1 MQLKVTHS
9 GPRSYLQ
16 IVHAYRDEETG
27 RPKQR
32 HIANLGRADQLGD
45 NDLDTLIN
53 GLLKFTN
60 RATLDELQSE
70 VTSEGTTF
78 RPALQVGDIWAIV
91 GIRHRPQARADDAN
105 VEGHLTLSLSGH
117 PESRTTRGA

>member
-27 RPKQR
+27 RPRQH

-78 RPALQVGDIWAIV
+78 RPALQVGDIWAIL
-91 GIRHRPQARADDAN
+91 GIWYQLKLAQTIAN
-105 VEGHLTLSLSGH
+105 VERHLRLFLSGH
-117 PESRTTRGA
+117 PESRTARGA